1 MQAFRKI
8 YERALDRKGGV
19 EALSQLLP
27 VVLSRDELAAIPDSR
42 YLSMIAKGINQAGF
56 NWQVIENKWSQFEEA
71 FFGFD
76 VEKLAL
82 LPDTVWDAYLF
93 DTRVVRNW
101 QKIEAV
107 YKNAVFLR
115 ELAEEH
121 GSAAHFFANWD
132 EQDQLGLL
140 RYLKKHGSRL
150 GGMTGRYFLRRMG
163 KDMYLLSRDVI
174 LALQHAGLDIADE
187 PSSQKD
193 LKRIQSCFDQWHVE
207 TNLPYSHLSKIAAY
221 SVGEN
226 YPADYVVE
234 RMGAHD

>member
-1 MQAFRKI
+1 MQAFSKI

-19 EALSQLLP
+19 EALNQLLP

-56 NWQVIENKWSQFEEA
+56 NWQVIENKWPQFEEA
-71 FFGFD
+71 FLGFD

-121 GSAAHFFANWD
+121 GSAANFFANWD

-140 RYLKKHGSRL
+140 QYLKN
-150 GGMTGRYFLRRMG
+150 M
-163 KDMYLLSRDVI
+163 
-174 LALQHAGLDIADE
+174 
-187 PSSQKD
+187 
-193 LKRIQSCFDQWHVE
+193 
-207 TNLPYSHLSKIAAY
+207 AA
-221 SVGEN
+221 V
-226 YPADYVVE
+226 
-234 RMGAHD
+234 